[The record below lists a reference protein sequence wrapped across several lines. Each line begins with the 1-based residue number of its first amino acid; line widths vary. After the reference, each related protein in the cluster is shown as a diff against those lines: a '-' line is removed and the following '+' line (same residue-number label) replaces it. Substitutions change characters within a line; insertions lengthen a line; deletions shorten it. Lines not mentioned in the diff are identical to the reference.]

1 MQLSLYNS
9 NTAIIN
15 GIKNLRI
22 SGHNNKI
29 KINSHITNLFLE
41 GNNNY
46 IDGMDPNCKIDY
58 LKIRGS
64 NNKVNLNYNCSHV
77 KKDISSNQNSVI
89 VDKHNFNGK
98 KVINNFNQGMD
109 MLNI

>member
-15 GIKNLRI
+15 AIKNLRI

-64 NNKVNLNYNCSHV
+64 NNKVNFEL
-77 KKDISSNQNSVI
+77 
-89 VDKHNFNGK
+89 
-98 KVINNFNQGMD
+98 
-109 MLNI
+109 